1 MEQGKALNEV
11 LISRIVSNVI
21 KIDDDRYIVLMQSNF
36 NQAHLGDLN
45 PHPGY
50 SSRSAERCLRAPWKH
65 PSRELISMIWILKQG
80 RSE

>member
-1 MEQGKALNEV
+1 MEQGKELNEV

-36 NQAHLGDLN
+36 NQAHLGDLD
-45 PHPGY
+45 PHSGY
-50 SSRSAERCLRAPWKH
+50 FSRSAERCLRAPH